1 MVRRTYVVINII
13 IIFVSLISKSL
24 EDIDCFIEEFEII
37 AMVKRW
43 EDMEKTI
50 ILPSY
55 LTDSA
60 KSVVNIL
67 KI

>member
-1 MVRRTYVVINII
+1 VVRRTYVVINII